1 MHVKK
6 IFILIYLALT
16 SLLSYSQHA
25 GKKDANQKKLHKT
38 PVAQAKTLL
47 WQISGNGLSE
57 PSYLFG
63 TIHIMCANDA
73 VVSPE
78 LNAVVTKAKDIY
90 LELDMDD
97 MQQMAGALKF
107 LRMNDGMKLSDLLS
121 EEEFKRLETYFKT
134 HKSVMPFSMMNRFKP
149 YFISSLVGE
158 DFMDCPTKKGMEQA
172 IMDKAKTGN
181 KEIKGLETLEF
192 QAGIFDSIPY
202 AKQAKDL
209 INYIDS
215 AASYGNV
222 MAEMLQV
229 YKAQDI
235 EAMQA
240 LTARSDPGMESY
252 MDLLLYSRNRNWV
265 KQLPAIMS
273 NGTHLFAVGAGHL
286 GGEQGLLNLLR
297 QQGYTV
303 TPMKNTIK

>member
-6 IFILIYLALT
+6 IFFLIYLALT
-16 SLLSYSQHA
+16 SLLAYSQHA
-25 GKKDANQKKLHKT
+25 GKKDATQKKLHKT

-63 TIHIMCANDA
+63 TIHIMCASDA

-78 LNAVVTKAKDIY
+78 LNAVISKAKDIY

-97 MQQMAGALKF
+97 MQQMAGALKY
-107 LRMNDGMKLSDLLS
+107 LRMNDGLKLSDLLS
-121 EEEFKRLETYFKT
+121 AEDYKKLEDYFKT
-134 HKSVMPFSMMNRFKP
+134 RKMPMPLSMMNRFKP
-149 YFISSLVGE
+149 YFISSLMGE
-158 DFMDCPTKKGMEQA
+158 QVMDCATKKGMEQA
-172 IMDKAKTGN
+172 IMDQAKTAG

-209 INYIDS
+209 ISYIDS
-215 AASYGNV
+215 AATYGNI
-222 MAEMLQV
+222 MAEMLEV

-240 LTARSDPGMESY
+240 LTAKSDPGMESY

-265 KQLPAIMS
+265 KQLPGIMA

-286 GGEQGLLNLLR
+286 GGDQGVLNLLR

-303 TPMKNTIK
+303 TPLKNTMK